1 MLFVSIYEYL
11 RVFFIFLFENILNG
25 LVVCG
30 TYLLKFVVVFFNW
43 FIWLFFGIVL
53 LVDGVM
59 IYFVDFVK
67 FFVDFVYYVLIDII
81 SNIRLEIY
89 MGILMIVLFYG
100 IFVYVVIRL
109 YSRGYIFFYFR
120 IVN

>member
-1 MLFVSIYEYL
+1 M
-11 RVFFIFLFENILNG
+11 
-25 LVVCG
+25 
-30 TYLLKFVVVFFNW
+30 YLLKFVVGVFNW

-109 YSRGYIFFYFR
+109 YSWGYIFFYFR

>member
-1 MLFVSIYEYL
+1 MLFVLIYEYL
-11 RVFFIFLFENILNG
+11 CVFFIFLFENILNG

-30 TYLLKFVVVFFNW
+30 TYLLKFVVGVFNW